1 MNEEHISK
9 LKEFIHN
16 LHLENSYGTL
26 QVSYGCKQKNGVYA
40 DEKCI
45 RFGVESK
52 IPLDQIPTEKRIPAT
67 ITVDG
72 IEYKTDVYVAP
83 KNIMVATVMRKID
96 IENETISVE
105 GTGTNDFFIQTV
117 TACNDTG
124 SYSVPPVVSAP
135 TSVNRATTRP
145 LRGGVSMAHPPPTGY
160 VNAGTLGVMVVDNFD
175 GKLVGLT
182 NNHVCTPPG
191 GALGMTCKFFANDAN
206 HSASYSKYNNI
217 NMYQQSSWDSG
228 VVNKSSDLIGITK
241 RAYPLK
247 SSGTNYVD
255 CGIVNLKDSIVDTNS
270 WNSVGSSFGVTAP
283 TFASTAEIDAI
294 TTSTPIFKTARTTG
308 PIGPDNYSG
317 CVIQITATSVSTLV
331 GGYADTAPSAL
342 LFGDLLEMQSTGTV
356 VGKGGDSGSVVY
368 AKISGVWKIIGLYFA
383 GNEDGSYGLA
393 CRIDRVANLLH
404 VSAYTGASIS
414 ANTGSRSYLT
424 LDLATYGGQVSAS
437 IGGKNYWQV
446 GFNP

>member
-1 MNEEHISK
+1 MTEEHISK
-9 LKEFIHN
+9 LKDFIHN

-26 QVSYGCKQKNGVYA
+26 QVSYGCKQKDGIYA
-40 DEKCI
+40 EEKCI
-45 RFGVESK
+45 RFGVENK
-52 IPLDQIPTEKRIPAT
+52 IPIDQIPEDKRIPKT
-67 ITVDG
+67 IIVDG

-83 KNIMVATVMRKID
+83 KNITVATAMRKID
-96 IENETISVE
+96 FEEIN
-105 GTGTNDFFIQTV
+105 TGEANSNQFFIQTV
-117 TACNDTG
+117 TSCNDTG
-124 SYSVPPVVSAP
+124 SNSVPPVVSAP

-145 LRGGVSMAHPPPTGY
+145 LRGGISMANPPPTGY
-160 VNAGTLGVMVVDNFD
+160 VNAGTLGVMVVDDFD

-191 GALGMTCKFFANDAN
+191 GALGTTCKFFANDPN

-217 NMYQQSSWDSG
+217 NIYQQSSWDSG

-255 CGIVNLKDSIVDTNS
+255 CGIVNLSDSIVDTNS
-270 WNSVGSSFGVTAP
+270 WNSIGSSFGVTAP

-294 TTSTPIFKTARTTG
+294 TTSTQIFKTARTTG

-317 CVIQITATSVSTLV
+317 CVIQITATTVSTSV
-331 GGYADTAPSAL
+331 GGYADSAPSTL
-342 LFGDLLEMQSTGTV
+342 SFGDLIEMQSSGTV
-356 VGKGGDSGSVVY
+356 VGKSGDSGSVVY
-368 AKISGVWKIIGLYFA
+368 AKIGGVWKIIGLYFA
-383 GNEDGSYGLA
+383 GNDDGSYGLA
-393 CRIDRVANLLH
+393 CRIDRVASLLH
-404 VSAYTGASIS
+404 ISAYTGGSIS

-446 GFNP
+446 GNNP